1 MKGKKEVPQSGK
13 SEKYCLLSCSFRG
26 FTMPVSIAKAGE
38 SCKKKT
44 HPNQAKTYSLFFKKS
59 YFASLFEHRL
69 AFPITPMNIP
79 WKMLSEAFKALQ
91 IQGSTSHLGNLISGE
106 TPPHIHSTSAVY
118 QLTHCS
124 IYHRV

>member
-44 HPNQAKTYSLFFKKS
+44 HPNQAKTYSFLKS
-59 YFASLFEHRL
+59 PISQVYLNIDLLSL
-69 AFPITPMNIP
+69 
-79 WKMLSEAFKALQ
+79 
-91 IQGSTSHLGNLISGE
+91 
-106 TPPHIHSTSAVY
+106 
-118 QLTHCS
+118 
-124 IYHRV
+124 